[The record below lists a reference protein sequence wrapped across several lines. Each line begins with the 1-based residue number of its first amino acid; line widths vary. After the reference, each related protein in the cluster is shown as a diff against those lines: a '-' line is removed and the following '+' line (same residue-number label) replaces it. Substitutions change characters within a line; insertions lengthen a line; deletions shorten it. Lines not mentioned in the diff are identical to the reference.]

1 MKRLLLLPIL
11 CLMPAAQAIDYVKC
25 EAMQKAATRLE
36 VSMYEKANEA
46 RKAILKPAWK
56 KFWSECSNE
65 FSGNSKKA
73 LKCAETKIAPYK
85 AEGNA
90 ARDAVLSTYAAR
102 IAQVKSDYEAE
113 GCY

>member
-36 VSMYEKANEA
+36 VSMYEKAKEA
-46 RKAILKPAWK
+46 REAIVSPAFK
-56 KFWSECSNE
+56 KFLSECSNK
-65 FSGNSKKA
+65 FSGNSRKA
-73 LKCAETKIAPYK
+73 LKCVGPKISPYE